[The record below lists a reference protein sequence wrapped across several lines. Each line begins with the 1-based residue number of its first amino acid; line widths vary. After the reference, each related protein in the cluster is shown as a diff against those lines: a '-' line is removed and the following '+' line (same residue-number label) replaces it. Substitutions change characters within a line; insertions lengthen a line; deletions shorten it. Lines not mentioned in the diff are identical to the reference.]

1 MNRAAETPS
10 TVKQRSFRLL
20 VALSRC
26 EAALK
31 KARKGAGSSSRRGHS
46 DDTAGCDC
54 AGLSFAQ
61 ATPTKPLTSSSKYTK
76 TSEFFFCC
84 CPRVDDLP
92 QPPTTLT
99 LTLNPKAT
107 YTGSTTAVSP
117 LTSRTPTMR

>member
-10 TVKQRSFRLL
+10 TVKQRSFRLY

-26 EAALK
+26 GAALK
-31 KARKGAGSSSRRGHS
+31 KARRGAGSSSQRGHS

-54 AGLSFAQ
+54 AGLSFTQ
-61 ATPTKPLTSSSKYTK
+61 ATPTKPMTSSSKYTN
-76 TSEFFFCC
+76 TSETLFCS

-99 LTLNPKAT
+99 LNNP
-107 YTGSTTAVSP
+107 
-117 LTSRTPTMR
+117 TP